1 MWYKCYNP
9 PLPPNNENRNQL
21 NILWDPIKPVEFN
34 EYVNYSCAGFS
45 EKYETFFEHDKDLQ
59 YFSIKCQDDGY
70 FEIPDQWFRCVKGI
84 KLLIPST
91 ATKSNYCKKSNP
103 KKFLILQFI

>member
-9 PLPPNNENRNQL
+9 PLPPNNEDRNQL
-21 NILWDPIKPVEFN
+21 NLLWDPIKPVEFN

-45 EKYETFFEHDKDLQ
+45 EKYETFFEHDRDLQ

-70 FEIPDQWFRCVKGI
+70 FEIPDEWFRCVKGMI
-84 KLLIPST
+84 VSGYDSMSTRILIVINQT
-91 ATKSNYCKKSNP
+91 NKS
-103 KKFLILQFI
+103 F

>member
-21 NILWDPIKPVEFN
+21 NLLWDPIKPVEFN

-45 EKYETFFEHDKDLQ
+45 EKYETFFEHDRDLQ

-70 FEIPDQWFRCVKGI
+70 FEIPDEWFRCVKGTI
-84 KLLIPST
+84 VSGYVSLSSRYC
-91 ATKSNYCKKSNP
+91 TKSNP
-103 KKFLILQFI
+103 HKFLILQFI